1 KLFPTDIGMVV
12 TDFLSEHF
20 KNIMD
25 YGFTADVEKQFD
37 DIAQGM
43 LKWNKMIEDFYGP
56 FHESVEDTLEHA
68 DRAKGER
75 KLGTD
80 PKSGKPL
87 YARIGRYGAMVQIGD
102 VEDEEKPKFA
112 SLLKEQS
119 IESISFEEAM
129 ELFKLPREVG
139 EYEGKKVTAAIGR
152 FGPYIRWNNLFVSLK
167 KAEGDDPMTVDMER
181 AAELIEIKKEQ
192 EKNKYI
198 KTFEEDKDIQVLN
211 GRYGPYIKYGK
222 KNIKIPKD
230 KKPEELTLEEC
241 KAIAKAAPEKKG
253 RAKAKKATKSTAKK
267 SKTTKAKK
275 K

>member
-1 KLFPTDIGMVV
+1 
-12 TDFLSEHF
+12 
-20 KNIMD
+20 
-25 YGFTADVEKQFD
+25 
-37 DIAQGM
+37 
-43 LKWNKMIEDFYGP
+43 
-56 FHESVEDTLEHA
+56 LEHA

-75 KLGTD
+75 KLGMD
-80 PKSGKPL
+80 PKSGKPV

-112 SLLKEQS
+112 SLLREQS

-129 ELFKLPREVG
+129 DLFKLPREVG

-198 KTFEEDKDIQVLN
+198 KTFEEDENIQVLN

-241 KAIAKAAPEKKG
+241 KKIAEAAPAKKG
-253 RAKAKKATKSTAKK
+253 KGKAKKPTKSTAKK
-267 SKTTKAKK
+267 TKTSKAKK